1 MSCGV
6 GGVGVRTAARLL
18 GTWDDGGGVME
29 DVVRGAG
36 DVNLG
41 DATFD
46 MLTGAADSERDGE
59 RNLGVSGRATSVVGI
74 NESCDV
80 W

>member
-1 MSCGV
+1 
-6 GGVGVRTAARLL
+6 
-18 GTWDDGGGVME
+18 ME